1 MFISVKDLTYNI
13 DTIITYVKE
22 AKEYHSCSE
31 TEYIQYLEKMYR
43 KLDSMLEKLK
53 QISCN
58 KKLII
63 KYEKKVEEIKND

>member
-22 AKEYHSCSE
+22 AKGYHSCSE
-31 TEYIQYLEKMYR
+31 AEYNQYLEKMYK
-43 KLDSMLEKLK
+43 KLDNMIAKLK

-58 KKLII
+58 KKLIS
-63 KYEKKVEEIKND
+63 KYEKKVEELK